1 MSRLSYFFS
10 FIFLSF
16 FSTLFFDTSLR
27 DYRIKRYG
35 EEKNCVVL
43 TSGECGKSGGTIKVL
58 MQTREYKL
66 SIGRV
71 DCIENKYRI
80 GTTVK
85 VLYGYDYDYIILPEE
100 KAELG
105 LYMSVLF
112 FILPLYCLY
121 QLIISFRKSVFNNK
135 TIKKRKI

>member
-85 VLYGYDYDYIILPEE
+85 VLYGYDYDFMILPEE
-100 KAELG
+100 KVELG
-105 LYMSVLF
+105 LYMSLLF
-112 FILPLYCLY
+112 FTLPLYCLY
-121 QLIISFRKSVFNNK
+121 KLITPLSKPVFNNK
-135 TIKKRKI
+135 ILNKR

>member
-1 MSRLSYFFS
+1 MSRSSSLFYFILFC
-10 FIFLSF
+10 FLSA
-16 FSTLFFDTSLR
+16 LFFYTALR
-27 DYRIKRYG
+27 DYRIKKYG
-35 EEKNCVVL
+35 EEKNCIVL
-43 TSGECGKSGGTIKVL
+43 TSGRCGKSGGSIKVL

-71 DCIENKYRI
+71 DCIKNKYRI

-85 VLYGYDYDYIILPEE
+85 VLYGYDYDYIILPEM
-100 KAELG
+100 KAELL

-112 FILPLYCLY
+112 FILPLYFLY

-135 TIKKRKI
+135 TLNKR